1 MDYLIHCNWV
11 RTIDYERIALFTR
24 LITFKTTQ
32 ILKKTKEKTKIGE
45 DYSLTLI
52 TVMTKQRLFTAD
64 WITTNSFKSQDFG
77 QLLVIKLS
85 RTIF

>member
-1 MDYLIHCNWV
+1 MLIHCNWV

-77 QLLVIKLS
+77 QLLVIKPS